1 MDANIMA
8 VVGMLAVLAVGFGA
22 GYGVREILSQRRRAR
37 ERMRAQW

>member
-1 MDANIMA
+1 MDATLLII
-8 VVGMLAVLAVGFGA
+8 GMVAGLAIGFGA